1 MLGKEIGFGPS
12 IFKNPEN
19 PSCAFGQ
26 VKFILQLKKSS
37 ETGEKYLDYK
47 QENPVP

>member
-1 MLGKEIGFGPS
+1 MQYFGDQEGKWLFW
-12 IFKNPEN
+12 
-19 PSCAFGQ
+19 Q

-37 ETGEKYLDYK
+37 EAGEKYLGHK

>member
-1 MLGKEIGFGPS
+1 MFIRL
-12 IFKNPEN
+12 
-19 PSCAFGQ
+19 

-37 ETGEKYLDYK
+37 GTGEKYLGHK